1 MMGGRGR
8 PRDKD
13 EQYGFM
19 SWRINRIGSNFLH
32 AEYEVRDKLGK
43 QSDMA
48 WT

>member
-1 MMGGRGR
+1 MNSMASCHG
-8 PRDKD
+8 
-13 EQYGFM
+13 ELTVSEVM
-19 SWRINRIGSNFLH
+19 FLH